1 MSTVHPDL
9 PGGLLEPRF
18 EALAELVQ
26 AVTGS
31 LELSDALDRVAQ
43 AATQLISDSAA
54 RIWVV
59 EHDRLILRAEAGTRG
74 RSGSGRQTEM
84 AFGAGYTGQAAETRE
99 AVLVRNVLTDP
110 RGINVDW
117 MREQGFVSLAALP
130 LLVQER
136 LVGVATVLT
145 RHRHEFAAQEL
156 KLLRLFGSQAAIA
169 IQLRSRQA
177 RIEALLDVGSQLSR
191 IQPVE
196 SLLARIAEV
205 CGRLF
210 QSNSVTIR
218 LVEGDELVQKAVW
231 GHSEEVLP
239 LVRLKVGQSLTGI
252 VAATGQPL
260 VVRDPISDSRLS
272 PDHHEGYRRLGVR
285 AFLGVPVKS
294 GEQLTGVLG
303 IRTSR
308 EDGFSADD
316 VQLATAF
323 ASQAAIAIENARLF
337 SQEQER
343 EAYLAALL
351 EINKKVGTL
360 GPTDV
365 LLTAIAREAARLLDV
380 DNAGFRLLEGD
391 ELVVAGLAGTASETM
406 TRPRLKLGES
416 LSGRVFADGHT
427 LIADIATTSDLIPEH
442 READL
447 RLGYIQVLL
456 VPLRVGERVTGVL
469 NIRARR
475 RFTRRDQDIAE
486 AFADQAAIA
495 LENSRL
501 YQELRGAFDEI
512 SQTPEPTGPGAEDGS
527 RRTAGGRDRP

>member
-1 MSTVHPDL
+1 M
-9 PGGLLEPRF
+9 
-18 EALAELVQ
+18 
-26 AVTGS
+26 
-31 LELSDALDRVAQ
+31 
-43 AATQLISDSAA
+43 
-54 RIWVV
+54 
-59 EHDRLILRAEAGTRG
+59 
-74 RSGSGRQTEM
+74 
-84 AFGAGYTGQAAETRE
+84 
-99 AVLVRNVLTDP
+99 
-110 RGINVDW
+110 
-117 MREQGFVSLAALP
+117 
-130 LLVQER
+130 
-136 LVGVATVLT
+136 
-145 RHRHEFAAQEL
+145 
-156 KLLRLFGSQAAIA
+156 
-169 IQLRSRQA
+169 
-177 RIEALLDVGSQLSR
+177 
-191 IQPVE
+191 
-196 SLLARIAEV
+196 

-210 QSNSVTIR
+210 HSNSVTIR
-218 LVEGDELVQKAVW
+218 LVEGDELVLKAVW

-239 LVRLKVGQSLTGI
+239 LVRLKVGQSLSGI

-260 VVRDPISDSRLS
+260 VVHDPISDSRLS

-406 TRPRLKLGES
+406 TRPRLKLG
-416 LSGRVFADGHT
+416 
-427 LIADIATTSDLIPEH
+427 
-442 READL
+442 
-447 RLGYIQVLL
+447 
-456 VPLRVGERVTGVL
+456 
-469 NIRARR
+469 RA
-475 RFTRRDQDIAE
+475 
-486 AFADQAAIA
+486 
-495 LENSRL
+495 
-501 YQELRGAFDEI
+501 
-512 SQTPEPTGPGAEDGS
+512 
-527 RRTAGGRDRP
+527 